1 MGHISMSG
9 TDGAMAALA
18 DVDTKRKIFI
28 HINNTN
34 PVLLGDSAERREV
47 EAAGWEVAFDGMEL
61 SLGRH

>member
-1 MGHISMSG
+1 
-9 TDGAMAALA
+9 MAALA

-34 PVLLGDSAERREV
+34 PALLGDSAERREI